1 MPRGIKLPIV
11 AILGLIFAVRA
22 VISANQPV
30 VPAPPVARP
39 AAAPFASYV
48 AGAGIVESAGENISV
63 GAGVAGIV
71 AKVMVKPGDKI
82 KQGDALFSIDDRTFQ
97 ATKLAQE
104 GSLALARA
112 KLAKLKSLP
121 RAEDVPPAEARVR
134 EAEGSL
140 AEAQNELTRR
150 EKLSDARAISDQELT
165 QRRYAVQVASARAQE
180 ARAQLALLKAGSWS
194 ADIAIAESEV
204 AVTEAMLQGTMIEI
218 ERHTVR
224 SPVDGEVL
232 QVKVR
237 AGEYAPAAAMQ
248 NPLMLI
254 GSVETLQLRVD
265 IDENDAWRV
274 RAGAAAKASLRG
286 NSSISTGL
294 TFLRFEPYIIPK
306 RSLTG
311 ESTER
316 VDTRVL
322 QILFSFPRGAIP
334 VYVGQLMDVF
344 IEAPDAVS
352 TEGIE

>member
-11 AILGLIFAVRA
+11 ALVGLLFAVRA

-30 VPAPPVARP
+30 EPALPVAQP
-39 AAAPFASYV
+39 AAAPFATYV
-48 AGAGIVESAGENISV
+48 AGAGIVESAGENIAV
-63 GAGVAGIV
+63 GASVAGIV
-71 AKVMVKPGDKI
+71 AKVMVKPGDRI

-104 GSLALARA
+104 SSLALARA

-121 RAEDVPPAEARVR
+121 RPEDVPPAEARVR

-140 AEAQNELTRR
+140 AEAQNELARR

-180 ARAQLALLKAGSWS
+180 ARAELALLKAGSWG

-204 AVTEAMLQGTMIEI
+204 AVAEALLQGTLIEL

-224 SPVDGEVL
+224 APVDGEVL

-274 RAGAAAKASLRG
+274 RPGAAAKASLRG

-294 TFLRFEPYIIPK
+294 TFLRFEPYIVPK

-322 QILFSFPRGAIP
+322 QILFSFPRGTIP

-344 IEAPDAVS
+344 IEAPEGVS
-352 TEGIE
+352 TKGIE